1 MCGSWSDCLL
11 VLHPQI
17 TGDVV
22 EHLHEAE
29 DDIKADLRHY
39 HEHIQQDITHG
50 TALLSSQLGPSTALL
65 DHAITSTGAQ
75 VPSLIWKYIYIYIYN
90 ISICVHVYINS
101 FIDNVWL
108 CACRSKASWCMR
120 WAPPPACCSSGL
132 TAQRTD

>member
-1 MCGSWSDCLL
+1 MMCGSWSDCLL

-75 VPSLIWKYIYIYIYN
+75 VPCPMWKIIIIYIYLRIKLFNKIMYMPTYKCSVGSLTRQDE
-90 ISICVHVYINS
+90 I
-101 FIDNVWL
+101 
-108 CACRSKASWCMR
+108 ARCRHM
-120 WAPPPACCSSGL
+120 
-132 TAQRTD
+132 